1 MIVLKPI
8 GTAQNLKFIPR
19 EYAATKAVLRN
30 EITNEETEIS
40 GTFTQSTYYLEAS
53 LVFDLKEGQFYELT
67 VYNENAIV
75 YKDKIFCTNQ
85 TALNYSI
92 NKNEYVSNVSDNDFI
107 IL

>member
-8 GTAQNLKFIPR
+8 TTSQTLKFIPR
-19 EYAATKAVLRN
+19 VYSADRVVLRD
-30 EITNEETEIS
+30 EITNQETEIS
-40 GTFTQSTYYLEAS
+40 GTFTQIEYYLTAS
-53 LVFDLKEGQFYELT
+53 LIFDLKEGQFYNLT
-67 VYNENAIV
+67 VYNVNDIV

-92 NKNEYVSNVSDNDFI
+92 NKDEYVSNSTNNDFI